1 MQRVRRV
8 FSLLF
13 LGAAAGW
20 LLAASATPARADDTA
35 TPRPLGRGHP
45 TFEAPT
51 DPDRPLA
58 AAPTPSGEITLADAI
73 AAALQG
79 SPDLATLS
87 YDVRSREALA
97 LQAAARPNPAL
108 GVELEDFAGTGDRKG
123 FDSAQTTL
131 SLAQLVELGGKRSA
145 RVQLAER
152 ETALAG
158 WDFETRRLA
167 VLTDTTK
174 SFVAVLALQKRQ
186 DLVRELESLAAETL
200 RSVAST
206 VRAGAV
212 SPVEEERA
220 RVTLER
226 VQLEVVRSAK
236 ELDAARVW
244 LAATWGESQA
254 RFEWVRGDLGTLPP
268 LPALDSLLAAAPES
282 PELARWNAEVG
293 QREAAI
299 AVERARRI
307 PDVTVSLGAR
317 HYAEG
322 SDTGLVAG
330 VSVPL
335 PLFDRNRGN
344 ILDTRY
350 RLARAQAERRLADVS
365 VRTALTAGQRT
376 LSIAHVEIEALRD
389 RIIPRAERVF
399 QETRRGYATGLFR
412 YVEVLDA
419 QRTLFDARRELL
431 DALAAFH
438 FAATDLER
446 LTGTPLSDLEG
457 RSTP

>member
-1 MQRVRRV
+1 MLVAT
-8 FSLLF
+8 
-13 LGAAAGW
+13 AAW
-20 LLAASATPARADDTA
+20 LVAAQTTPARADDTA
-35 TPRPLGRGHP
+35 TPWPLGREHP
-45 TFEAPT
+45 VFDAARE
-51 DPDRPLA
+51 PDRPLA
-58 AAPTPSGEITLADAI
+58 PAPTPSGEITLADAI

-79 SPDLATLS
+79 SPELATVS

-97 LQAAARPNPAL
+97 LQAAARPNPEL
-108 GVELEDFAGTGDRKG
+108 GVELEDFAGSGDRQG

-167 VLTDTTK
+167 VLTDATK
-174 SFVAVLALQKRQ
+174 AFVAVLALQDRQ
-186 DLVRELESLAAETL
+186 SLVRDLESLAAETL

-212 SPVEEERA
+212 SPVEEDRA
-220 RVTLER
+220 RVNLER

-236 ELDAARVW
+236 ELERARAL
-244 LAATWGESQA
+244 LAATWGQSQA
-254 RFEWVRGDLGTLPP
+254 GFERARGDLAALPP
-268 LPALDSLLAAAPES
+268 LPTPERLLAAAPES
-282 PELARWNAEVG
+282 PELARWNAEIS

-299 AVERARRI
+299 ALERARRI
-307 PDVTVSLGAR
+307 PDVTLSLGAR

-365 VRTALTAGQRT
+365 VRTALTASYQE
-376 LSIAHVEIEALRD
+376 LSIANGEIEALRD

-431 DALAAFH
+431 EALAAFH
-438 FAATDLER
+438 FSATDLER
-446 LTGTPLSDLEG
+446 LTGTPLSDLSG

>member
-1 MQRVRRV
+1 
-8 FSLLF
+8 LLVAT
-13 LGAAAGW
+13 AAW
-20 LLAASATPARADDTA
+20 LVAAQTTPARADDTA
-35 TPRPLGRGHP
+35 TPRPLGREHP
-45 TFEAPT
+45 VFDAARE
-51 DPDRPLA
+51 PDRPLA
-58 AAPTPSGEITLADAI
+58 PAPTPSGEITLADAI

-79 SPDLATLS
+79 SPELATVS

-97 LQAAARPNPAL
+97 LQAAARPNPEL
-108 GVELEDFAGTGDRKG
+108 GVELEDFAGSGDRQG

-167 VLTDTTK
+167 VLTDATK
-174 SFVAVLALQKRQ
+174 AFVAVLALQDRQ
-186 DLVRELESLAAETL
+186 SLVRDLESLAAETL

-212 SPVEEERA
+212 SPVEEDRA
-220 RVTLER
+220 RVNLER

-236 ELDAARVW
+236 ELERARAL
-244 LAATWGESQA
+244 LAATWGQSQA
-254 RFEWVRGDLGTLPP
+254 GFERARGDLAALPP
-268 LPALDSLLAAAPES
+268 LPTPERLLAAAPES
-282 PELARWNAEVG
+282 PELARWNAEIS

-299 AVERARRI
+299 ALERARRI
-307 PDVTVSLGAR
+307 PDVTLSLGAR

-365 VRTALTAGQRT
+365 VRTALTASYQE
-376 LSIAHVEIEALRD
+376 LSIANGEIEALRD

-431 DALAAFH
+431 EALAAFH
-438 FAATDLER
+438 FSATDLER
-446 LTGTPLSDLEG
+446 LTGTPLSDLSG